1 MKLKR
6 FRNKFISMLLTL
18 GGCEPQL
25 KGHIRGNLN
34 LRNDN
39 AFDTVPY
46 RSLCRGYG
54 G

>member
-18 GGCEPQL
+18 AMLLTLFP
-25 KGHIRGNLN
+25 
-34 LRNDN
+34 
-39 AFDTVPY
+39 T